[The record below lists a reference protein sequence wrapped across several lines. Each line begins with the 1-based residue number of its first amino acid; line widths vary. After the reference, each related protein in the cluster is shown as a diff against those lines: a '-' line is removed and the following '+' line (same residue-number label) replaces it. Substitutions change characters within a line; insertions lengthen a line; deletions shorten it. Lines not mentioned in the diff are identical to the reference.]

1 MKAVEKET
9 IILFNEAEEIATID
23 TYNAKLKRKIR
34 SYAEEHPEL
43 CKVVEDDETRVKA
56 EIAKDRLSVNLKN
69 PVSPERLEAMRER
82 GKELMKNLHN
92 S

>member
-1 MKAVEKET
+1 MKAIEKET
-9 IILFNEAEEIATID
+9 IILFNEAEAIATID

-34 SYAEEHPEL
+34 TYAKEHPEL
-43 CKVVEDDETRVKA
+43 CKFVEVDGKRVKA

-82 GKELMKNLHN
+82 GKELMKNLHK